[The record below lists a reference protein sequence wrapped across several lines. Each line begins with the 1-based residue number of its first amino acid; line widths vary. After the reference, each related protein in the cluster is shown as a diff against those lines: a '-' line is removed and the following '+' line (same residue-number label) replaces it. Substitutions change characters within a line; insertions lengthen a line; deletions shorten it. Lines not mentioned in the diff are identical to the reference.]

1 MEFARLFLTI
11 SIANHSGRNS
21 DFKKTQPQRKG
32 FGKCF
37 LHAKGRDGDLLTRPV
52 IIPHNEHKFTM

>member
-1 MEFARLFLTI
+1 MQNTVEETVTLRKCK
-11 SIANHSGRNS
+11 S
-21 DFKKTQPQRKG
+21 KEKG
-32 FGKCF
+32 FVKQF